1 MLTLGEDAADDDA
14 VVVAMAMAM
23 AMVMGLEMDMGSMMT
38 MAKLRHYFIIC
49 YVNLRAAKVCVKYFG
64 FDFEVAPAEAE
75 VEAEVPSS
83 QFPVP
88 SFKLQVPSRYSYP
101 LGQD

>member
-38 MAKLRHYFIIC
+38 MAKLRH
-49 YVNLRAAKVCVKYFG
+49 
-64 FDFEVAPAEAE
+64 
-75 VEAEVPSS
+75 
-83 QFPVP
+83 
-88 SFKLQVPSRYSYP
+88 
-101 LGQD
+101 

>member
-1 MLTLGEDAADDDA
+1 
-14 VVVAMAMAM
+14 
-23 AMVMGLEMDMGSMMT
+23 MMT

-83 QFPVP
+83 RFPVSSCKSPVVILIPLARISQP
-88 SFKLQVPSRYSYP
+88 SEWPKNQ
-101 LGQD
+101 